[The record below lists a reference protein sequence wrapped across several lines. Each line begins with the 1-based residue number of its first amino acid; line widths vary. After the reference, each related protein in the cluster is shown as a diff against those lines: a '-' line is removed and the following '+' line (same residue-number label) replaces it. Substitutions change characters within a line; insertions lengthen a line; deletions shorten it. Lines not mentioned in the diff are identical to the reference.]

1 MGQNRSW
8 WVQIN
13 FYLLKIIIYRNIDS
27 VWLKRYA
34 LGVGKE
40 DHPYFLPFR
49 TRKKEMTYYQT
60 VDPLNS
66 IKFSLNKD
74 SLQKIPFKHKKKKEE
89 NKGAIK
95 KAFRKALGI

>member
-1 MGQNRSW
+1 MGYPRSW
-8 WVQIN
+8 WVQIY
-13 FYLLKIIIYRNIDS
+13 FYILKINIYRNIDS

-49 TRKKEMTYYQT
+49 TRKKEMSYYQT

-66 IKFSLNKD
+66 IKFSLNKS
-74 SLQKIPFKHKKKKEE
+74 SLQNIPFNHKKKKEE